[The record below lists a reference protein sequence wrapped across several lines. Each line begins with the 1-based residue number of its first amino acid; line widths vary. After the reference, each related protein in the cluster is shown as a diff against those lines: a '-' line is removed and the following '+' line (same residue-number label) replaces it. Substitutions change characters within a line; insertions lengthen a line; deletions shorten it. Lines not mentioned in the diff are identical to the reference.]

1 MAVETIDSI
10 KRRMIKN
17 ASKMWGYSDV
27 QDINS
32 FDPVLG
38 LMMGAVAEELYNI
51 SRETRRADAR
61 VIDKLLEVIFSQN
74 LFSHFPAHAVVF
86 ARPLQPR
93 VKINEFYQ
101 FYSQKEIHG
110 ANSREGA
117 GTKKNIWFTPVGRSR
132 LFKSEVKYL
141 VAGKYVYEIQER
153 FKEILEEAPR
163 SAYGNT
169 SFLLGV
175 KTDPLIN
182 DLDGFSLFFT
192 FKNLF
197 ETDRFYHL
205 LASANWTVNGKKV
218 HFKSGTER
226 DSADSADS
234 LSLLLKKNSD
244 ISYKISNYIYDFYEK
259 YFMTL
264 SGDNLQI
271 ENFKG
276 SEGLPSLFR
285 DFFGS
290 RMPDLLKDDIIWI
303 EIDFRQAVSDE
314 EINDLVIATNCFP
327 VINRELNEYTHS
339 VSKGTNVIPLL
350 TDDLFLNVLR
360 VSNSKDEVYHP
371 LSSIENGD
379 ESGKTYMLRQGGIA
393 RFDSRDA
400 RESISHLIDLV
411 RDESAAFS
419 IKGADLI
426 SSELKQLDQILSRLR
441 QRINVSGIANDI
453 NSYLVVESDAH
464 YDKINVQF
472 WSVAGEL
479 ANNFRPG
486 TRLTSYRGIDLD
498 DGSLTFFTQSAGG
511 RQKLSK
517 EDKLNT
523 FRRALLSKGRIVTA
537 EDIKALCFEIFGS
550 VLKQAEVK
558 KGVELGY
565 SPEKGMTRTLDV
577 HLHLNETH
585 GLSDDELRNKTGS
598 LKTRLKQESINL
610 LPYRVFVK

>member
-1 MAVETIDSI
+1 
-10 KRRMIKN
+10 
-17 ASKMWGYSDV
+17 
-27 QDINS
+27 
-32 FDPVLG
+32 
-38 LMMGAVAEELYNI
+38 
-51 SRETRRADAR
+51 
-61 VIDKLLEVIFSQN
+61 
-74 LFSHFPAHAVVF
+74 
-86 ARPLQPR
+86 
-93 VKINEFYQ
+93 
-101 FYSQKEIHG
+101 
-110 ANSREGA
+110 
-117 GTKKNIWFTPVGRSR
+117 
-132 LFKSEVKYL
+132 
-141 VAGKYVYEIQER
+141 
-153 FKEILEEAPR
+153 
-163 SAYGNT
+163 
-169 SFLLGV
+169 
-175 KTDPLIN
+175 
-182 DLDGFSLFFT
+182 
-192 FKNLF
+192 
-197 ETDRFYHL
+197 
-205 LASANWTVNGKKV
+205 
-218 HFKSGTER
+218 
-226 DSADSADS
+226 
-234 LSLLLKKNSD
+234 
-244 ISYKISNYIYDFYEK
+244 
-259 YFMTL
+259 MTL

-550 VLKQAEVK
+550 ALKQAEVK
-558 KGVELGY
+558 KGVESGY
-565 SPEKGMTRTLDV
+565 TPEKGMTRTLDV
-577 HLHLNETH
+577 HLHLNEAH